1 MTLLVILFAGCDN
14 TSKEEELLD
23 TLLLVG
29 RNVLQFGRL
38 AAVMRQYVILSVHIR
53 RVCVLVH
60 LAALCDWQHEQ
71 LVCTTRLSAAG
82 RGAPW
87 HGMEVTHDYG
97 QTVFTAARHC
107 EMLSCPWFLQ
117 PLMHIQPHK
126 CMRVCRLAVLRLSG
140 PISAGQCP
148 RTSHTSS

>member
-1 MTLLVILFAGCDN
+1 MWNIMDLVMTAFCVITLLFIFFAGCGN

-71 LVCTTRLSAAG
+71 LVCTSRLSWPWPALA
-82 RGAPW
+82 W
-87 HGMEVTHDYG
+87 HG
-97 QTVFTAARHC
+97 
-107 EMLSCPWFLQ
+107 
-117 PLMHIQPHK
+117 
-126 CMRVCRLAVLRLSG
+126 
-140 PISAGQCP
+140 
-148 RTSHTSS
+148 SHT